1 MKNIKLNEIT
11 AFIQKLLYQL
21 KQKNTSDNSKEKSH
35 LQNSFLIAGY
45 QAGILAFKTIQ
56 LAIIHDVLFVLIFPI
71 SHSWLAIIA
80 NPLCV
85 ILKLIIH
92 LS

>member
-1 MKNIKLNEIT
+1 MKKNKLNEIV
-11 AFIQKLLYQL
+11 AFIQKILYQL

-45 QAGILAFKTIQ
+45 QAGILVFKTIQ

-85 ILKLIIH
+85 ILKLIMD

>member
-1 MKNIKLNEIT
+1 MEAK
-11 AFIQKLLYQL
+11 
-21 KQKNTSDNSKEKSH
+21 KNTSDNSKEKNH
-35 LQNSFLIAGY
+35 FFLIAGY
-45 QAGILAFKTIQ
+45 QAGILAFKAVQ

-85 ILKLIIH
+85 ILKLIMH

>member
-1 MKNIKLNEIT
+1 MKKNKLNEMVP
-11 AFIQKLLYQL
+11 FIQKLLYQL
-21 KQKNTSDNSKEKSH
+21 KQKNTSDNSKEKTH

-45 QAGILAFKTIQ
+45 QTGILAFKTIQ

-85 ILKLIIH
+85 IFKLIMH

>member
-1 MKNIKLNEIT
+1 MVT
-11 AFIQKLLYQL
+11 FIQHLLYQW
-21 KQKNTSDNSKEKSH
+21 KQRKTSDNSKEKSH

-45 QAGILAFKTIQ
+45 QTGILAFKAIQ

-71 SHSWLAIIA
+71 SHSWFAIIA

-85 ILKLIIH
+85 ILKLIMH

>member
-1 MKNIKLNEIT
+1 MKKNKLNEIV

-45 QAGILAFKTIQ
+45 KQVF
-56 LAIIHDVLFVLIFPI
+56 
-71 SHSWLAIIA
+71 
-80 NPLCV
+80 
-85 ILKLIIH
+85 
-92 LS
+92 

>member
-1 MKNIKLNEIT
+1 MIAAKKKATYRIV
-11 AFIQKLLYQL
+11 
-21 KQKNTSDNSKEKSH
+21 
-35 LQNSFLIAGY
+35 FLIAGY
-45 QAGILAFKTIQ
+45 QAGILAFKAIQ
-56 LAIIHDVLFVLIFPI
+56 LAIIHDVLFVLIFLI

-85 ILKLIIH
+85 ILKLIMH